1 MSGWTFAGWFAA
13 VVVFYAMVWRSQRN
27 QEELAKVKEENAV
40 LWDQVQRFDNAWSE
54 QRARQ
59 AVTN

>member
-1 MSGWTFAGWFAA
+1 MSGWTFAGWLVAA
-13 VVVFYAMVWRSQRN
+13 IAIYTIMWRSRQH
-27 QEELAKVKEENAV
+27 QEEVEQVRGENEV
-40 LWDQVQRFDNAWSE
+40 LWDQVRRFDSAWAE